1 MRVFKKRF
9 RSCDFI
15 LRQWIDYETIK
26 DPAVN
31 NCSTVNWESAWDS
44 SFKEGKFYL
53 HNPRRPWTSSIY
65 GRKVSITMNS
75 YTNWVN
81 TTFIETRTFIH
92 RILKALYHILGVLIL
107 VQKKNLRL
115 MILESKMITWQTQKI
130 QNSCSIFL
138 QPMRLPAFDFILR
151 KKNPPISSSSRL

>member
-115 MILESKMITWQTQKI
+115 MILESKMITWLIQKAKKTWSKKLQSI
-130 QNSCSIFL
+130 QLSE
-138 QPMRLPAFDFILR
+138 FDFIF
-151 KKNPPISSSSRL
+151 